1 MEQKYLNNKA
11 TTTAYGKA
19 IVYKN
24 PRIIEKPTNFGEIRT
39 IVFVDVIV
47 AGKNLPGQERLK
59 SLTRLQFT
67 GKLAEKAKSLAVNE
81 VVNWVGLPYLSISK
95 NETTLTNYKILTY
108 DVTAFSTVQ
117 ILKNETDYNVVL
129 DSTYTKIQTVAR
141 LLEDPI
147 ELTNNTCLRTCFN
160 VQNSEKGIF
169 IDIFTGDKINNIFN
183 YEDFQNIKK
192 GAKIYLTCR
201 PFAISSFSEKTQEN
215 YVESKAEM
223 LNYFLVEAPFESTVQ
238 TTSQVYEA
246 KVEIEEES
254 NKEQI
259 ANMFNFE

>member
-11 TTTAYGKA
+11 TTTAFGKA
-19 IVYKN
+19 IVYKK
-24 PRIIEKPTNFGEIRT
+24 PRIIEKPTSFGEIKT

-47 AGKNLPGQERLK
+47 AGKNVPGQERTK
-59 SLTRLQFT
+59 ALTRLQFS
-67 GKLAEKAKSLAVNE
+67 GKLAEKAKSLTENE
-81 VVNWVGLPYLSISK
+81 VINWVGLPYLSISK

-108 DVTAFSTVQ
+108 DVTAFSAVQ
-117 ILKNETDYNVVL
+117 ILKNETDYNIVL
-129 DSTYTKIQTVAR
+129 DSTYTKVQTIAR
-141 LLEDPI
+141 LLENPI

-192 GAKIYLTCR
+192 GAKIYLTFR
-201 PFAISSFSEKTQEN
+201 PFATSSFSEKTQEN

-223 LNYFLVEAPFESTVQ
+223 LNYFLVEASVEQSIPAYEPKVQ
-238 TTSQVYEA
+238 
-246 KVEIEEES
+246 IEMPEEPK
-254 NKEQI
+254 NEEI

>member
-11 TTTAYGKA
+11 TTTAFGKA
-19 IVYKN
+19 IVYKK
-24 PRIIEKPTNFGEIRT
+24 PRIIEKPTSFGEIKT
-39 IVFVDVIV
+39 LVFVDVIT
-47 AGKNLPGQERLK
+47 AGKNVPGQERIK
-59 SLTRLQFT
+59 SLTRLQFS
-67 GKLAEKAKSLAVNE
+67 GKLAEKAKALQENE
-81 VVNWVGLPYLSISK
+81 VINWVGLPYLSISK

-108 DVTAFSTVQ
+108 DVTAFSAVQ
-117 ILKNETDYNVVL
+117 VLKNETDYNIVL
-129 DSTYTKIQTVAR
+129 DSTYTKVQTIAR
-141 LLEDPI
+141 LLENPI

-192 GAKIYLTCR
+192 GAKIYLTFR
-201 PFAISSFSEKTQEN
+201 PFATSSFSEKTQEN

-223 LNYFLVEAPFESTVQ
+223 LNYFLVEAPTEPNPQTYEPKVQ
-238 TTSQVYEA
+238 
-246 KVEIEEES
+246 IEMPTEPKNEE
-254 NKEQI
+254 I